1 MTKAKARNTTLA
13 ALTLLALPL
22 PVLVA
27 SEQPAAAFS
36 HMVTKGDSLALI
48 AEKEYGD
55 PKAEE
60 ILAFAN
66 ALDSQGGSAIV
77 PGMRLE
83 VPAPSFHR
91 ADGHETWPD
100 LARVFL
106 GDERRAD
113 LLASVNDAVAWIAP
127 SEGDQIVIPAVVTH
141 LASEGESLVSFARK
155 YWGDPNRAW
164 QLAHYNG
171 RAGDALVLG
180 RGDVIL
186 VPLLDLTLTERGK
199 AEAAHAETAARA
211 EGDDR
216 THLSQKKIVSELPLL
231 AADVE
236 AGRYLE
242 AVARGNRLVPEEGIT
257 LKQKAA
263 IARALLESY
272 VALDAPALATEACT
286 AFRASADA
294 NEAILEAKTVSPKI
308 RAACP
313 SG

>member
-1 MTKAKARNTTLA
+1 MTTTKRA
-13 ALTLLALPL
+13 TPRATTVAVWTVVALLALGL
-22 PVLVA
+22 GDR
-27 SEQPAAAFS
+27 PAAAFS
-36 HMVTKGDSLALI
+36 HLVTKGDSLALI

-55 PKAEE
+55 ARDEE

-83 VPAPSFHR
+83 VPAPSYHR
-91 ADGHETWPD
+91 ADGHETWPE
-100 LARVFL
+100 LARVYL

-127 SEGDQIVIPAVVTH
+127 SEGDQIIIPAVVTH
-141 LASEGESLVSFARK
+141 LASEGESLVGFARN

-180 RGDVIL
+180 RGDVVL
-186 VPLLDLTLTERGK
+186 VPLLDLTLTEKGK
-199 AEAAHAETAARA
+199 AEAAHADTSARA

-216 THLSQKKIVSELPLL
+216 THRSQKHLASELPLL

-236 AGRYLE
+236 GGRYLE
-242 AVARGNRLVPEEGIT
+242 AVARGNRLLGEAGLTIKHT
-257 LKQKAA
+257 AA
-263 IARALLESY
+263 ISRALLESY
-272 VALDAPALATEACT
+272 VALDAAALAAEACKS
-286 AFRASADA
+286 FRASADA
-294 NEAILEAKTVSPKI
+294 TDAVLEARTVSPKI

-313 SG
+313 

>member
-1 MTKAKARNTTLA
+1 MKTTTTLFSV
-13 ALTLLALPL
+13 ALASGVLA
-22 PVLVA
+22 
-27 SEQPAAAFS
+27 SSDRPAAAFS
-36 HMVTKGDSLALI
+36 HLVTKGDSLALI
-48 AEKEYGD
+48 ADKEYGD

-83 VPAPSFHR
+83 VPAPSYHR
-91 ADGHETWPD
+91 ADGHETWPE

-113 LLASVNDAVAWIAP
+113 ILSSVNDAVAWIAP

-141 LASEGESLVSFARK
+141 LASDGESLVTFARK

-199 AEAAHAETAARA
+199 AEAAHAETSARA

-216 THLSQKKIVSELPLL
+216 AHESQKKIVKELPLL
-231 AADVE
+231 AGRRRRGSLPRGGR
-236 AGRYLE
+236 AGQPAPRRCGGHPQ
-242 AVARGNRLVPEEGIT
+242 AEGGHR
-257 LKQKAA
+257 
-263 IARALLESY
+263 ARAARELRGPRRPHPGE
-272 VALDAPALATEACT
+272 
-286 AFRASADA
+286 
-294 NEAILEAKTVSPKI
+294 
-308 RAACP
+308 P
-313 SG
+313 SLHRLPRHRRRH

>member
-1 MTKAKARNTTLA
+1 MTTTMRATRVA
-13 ALTLLALPL
+13 ALTLLALGL
-22 PVLVA
+22 TDR
-27 SEQPAAAFS
+27 PAAAFS
-36 HMVTKGDSLALI
+36 HLVTKGDSLALI

-55 PKAEE
+55 AKDEE

-83 VPAPSFHR
+83 VPAPSYHR
-91 ADGHETWPD
+91 ADGHETWPE
-100 LARVFL
+100 LARVYL

-141 LASEGESLVSFARK
+141 LASEGESLVAFARK

-171 RAGDALVLG
+171 RAGDALVLA

-186 VPLLDLTLTERGK
+186 VPLLDLTLTEKGK

-216 THLSQKKIVSELPLL
+216 GHQSQKKIAGELPQL

-242 AVARGNRLVPEEGIT
+242 AVARGNRLLGEAGIT
-257 LKQKAA
+257 PKQSAA
-263 IARALLESY
+263 IHRALLECY
-272 VALDAPALATEACT
+272 VALDSPALATAACS

-294 NEAILEAKTVSPKI
+294 SDSILEAKTVSPKI

>member
-1 MTKAKARNTTLA
+1 MKRSLA
-13 ALTLLALPL
+13 VVTSLATSLALL
-22 PVLVA
+22 L
-27 SEQPAAAFS
+27 SGRPAAAFS
-36 HMVTKGDSLALI
+36 HLVSKGDSLALI

-55 PKAEE
+55 PKSEE

-83 VPAPSFHR
+83 VPAPSYHR
-91 ADGHETWPD
+91 ADGHETWPE

-113 LLASVNDAVAWIAP
+113 LLATVNDAVAWIAP

-141 LASEGESLVSFARK
+141 LSAEGESLVTFARK

-186 VPLLDLTLTERGK
+186 VPLLDVTLTERGK

-216 THLSQKKIVSELPLL
+216 THLSQKRIVTELPQL

-236 AGRYLE
+236 TGRYLE
-242 AVARGNRLVPEEGIT
+242 AVARGNQLLAEAGLT

-263 IARALLESY
+263 ISRALLESY
-272 VALDAPALATEACT
+272 VALDSPALATEACA

-294 NEAILEAKTVSPKI
+294 SDAVLEAKKVSPKI

-313 SG
+313 SS

>member
-1 MTKAKARNTTLA
+1 MSRKLALA
-13 ALTLLALPL
+13 ALATAA
-22 PVLVA
+22 LVA
-27 SEQPAAAFS
+27 EAEPAAAFS
-36 HMVTKGDSLALI
+36 HLVTKGDSLALI

-60 ILAFAN
+60 VLAFAN

-83 VPAPSFHR
+83 VPSPSYHR
-91 ADGHETWPD
+91 ADGHETWPE

-141 LASEGESLVSFARK
+141 LASEGESLVTFARR

-199 AEAAHAETAARA
+199 AEAAHAEAASRA

-216 THLSQKKIVSELPLL
+216 THVSQKRIEGELPLL

-242 AVARGNRLVPEEGIT
+242 AVARGNRLLGEAGLTP
-257 LKQKAA
+257 KQKAA
-263 IARALLESY
+263 ISRGLLECY
-272 VALDAPALATEACT
+272 VALDSPALAAEACT
-286 AFRASADA
+286 AFRATADA
-294 NEAILEAKTVSPKI
+294 ADAVLEAKTVSPKI
-308 RAACP
+308 RASCP
-313 SG
+313 SGT

>member
-1 MTKAKARNTTLA
+1 MTTTRTTTLG
-13 ALTLLALPL
+13 ALTLLALGL
-22 PVLVA
+22 TDR
-27 SEQPAAAFS
+27 PAAAFS
-36 HMVTKGDSLALI
+36 HLVTKGDSLALI

-55 PKAEE
+55 AKDEE

-83 VPAPSFHR
+83 VPAPSYHR
-91 ADGHETWPD
+91 ADGHETWPE
-100 LARVFL
+100 LARVYL

-127 SEGDQIVIPAVVTH
+127 SEGDQILVPAVVTH
-141 LASEGESLVSFARK
+141 LASEGESLVVFARK

-171 RAGDALVLG
+171 RAGDALLLG

-186 VPLLDLTLTERGK
+186 VPLLDLTLTEKGK
-199 AEAAHAETAARA
+199 AEAARAETAARA

-216 THLSQKKIVSELPLL
+216 TMKAQKHVVAELPLL

-242 AVARGNRLVPEEGIT
+242 AVARGNRLLGEIGLTPKHT
-257 LKQKAA
+257 AA
-263 IARALLESY
+263 ISRALLEAY
-272 VALDAPALATEACT
+272 VALDSPALAAEACQT
-286 AFRASADA
+286 FRASADA
-294 NEAILEAKTVSPKI
+294 NEAVLEAKTVSPKI

-313 SG
+313 